1 MFDLLDDNMFMFSE
15 VRSWS
20 RNWESWMD
28 DRMNDVD
35 TSSSFSSDFSASLL
49 DTVTFLL
56 TGFSSF
62 IISGSGTGVIT
73 FIDSLSAILNSFSE
87 MFA

>member
-15 VRSWS
+15 MRSWS

-35 TSSSFSSDFSASLL
+35 TSSSSSSDFSASLL

-56 TGFSSF
+56 TGFSC
-62 IISGSGTGVIT
+62 ITSGSGTSVIT